1 MNAEEMKLCRKLRED
16 PWALASL
23 RFAPQVQNSPRKAA
37 TCSFLYRYGGH
48 VLGLSIFAAAL
59 LLCGY

>member
-1 MNAEEMKLCRKLRED
+1 MTADEMKLCRKLRED
-16 PWALASL
+16 PWA
-23 RFAPQVQNSPRKAA
+23 FAPFPARKPSPLFGFA
-37 TCSFLYRYGGH
+37 YRYGGH